1 MNSVLLKGPKLAAH
15 SFGPIAW
22 PELFAGFGYAFN
34 QNFVMLFPHETHYS
48 KRTWVNSMKNDEKSP
63 AKPRVKGIYLLPNL
77 FTVAALFA
85 GFYVIVAA
93 TKGLFDL
100 AAMAIFVAML
110 LDALDGRIAR
120 LTHSQSEFG
129 AQMDSLSDMVCF
141 GITPALV
148 LYEWSLN
155 YIGKPGWLVAFLYAV
170 CTALRLARF
179 NSQSQ
184 QTNKRYFQ
192 GLATPAAA
200 GVVAS
205 MIWTCTEFQIL
216 GEEITILVA
225 VITTILGLLKV
236 STIRYRSF
244 KDLDVRGK
252 VPFIVILIIVLGLV
266 LVSFDPPAVL
276 LALFAGYV
284 LSGPIG
290 TLWGLRKVRKRKRN
304 PREK

>member
-1 MNSVLLKGPKLAAH
+1 
-15 SFGPIAW
+15 
-22 PELFAGFGYAFN
+22 
-34 QNFVMLFPHETHYS
+34 
-48 KRTWVNSMKNDEKSP
+48 MKSDEKSP
-63 AKPRVKGIYLLPNL
+63 VKPRVRGIYLLPNL

-85 GFYVIVAA
+85 GFYAIVAA
-93 TKGLFDL
+93 TKGSFDL

-141 GITPALV
+141 GVSPALV
-148 LYEWSLN
+148 LYEWSLVAM
-155 YIGKPGWLVAFLYAV
+155 GKPGWLVAFFYAV

-205 MIWTCTEFQIL
+205 MIWFCTEFNIVGTDYGL
-216 GEEITILVA
+216 A
-225 VITTILGLLKV
+225 VIIVALVLGFLMV

-252 VPFIVILIIVLGLV
+252 VPFIVLLIIALGLV
-266 LVSFDPPAVL
+266 LISFDPPAVL
-276 LALFAGYV
+276 LAIFGAYTV
-284 LSGPIG
+284 SGPIA
-290 TLWGLRKVRKRKRN
+290 TLWGLRKKRATRRQKAKKR
-304 PREK
+304 RGKTS